1 MTSTLSIVDLELL
14 CHIGVP
20 PEERANPQKILCTA
34 VFPVPDFKKAA
45 QNDSLEHT
53 VNYYDLSQLLQ
64 KIALQKERKLI
75 ETLAADLAESA
86 FAAFPIPWIDLELK
100 KFILPETRHISFQAR
115 FVRTKSKSRRRQ
127 VGYSVSPKSPTRDR
141 VSRLPHR

>member
-20 PEERANPQKILCTA
+20 PEERAKPQKILCTA
-34 VFPVPDFKKAA
+34 VFPVPNLKRAA

-53 VNYYDLSQLLQ
+53 LNYYDLSQLLRKTAQ
-64 KIALQKERKLI
+64 AKERKLI
-75 ETLAADLAESA
+75 ETLARDLAQAA
-86 FAAFPIPWIDLELK
+86 FTHFPIPWIDLELK

-115 FVRTKSKSRRRQ
+115 FLRPKSKSRRR
-127 VGYSVSPKSPTRDR
+127 
-141 VSRLPHR
+141 

>member
-20 PEERANPQKILCTA
+20 PEERAKPQKILCTA

-45 QNDSLEHT
+45 QDDSLEHT
-53 VNYYDLSQLLQ
+53 VNYYDLSQLLR
-64 KIALQKERKLI
+64 KTARQKERKLI

-86 FAAFPIPWIDLELK
+86 FAAFPIPWMDLELK
-100 KFILPETRHISFQAR
+100 KFIPPETRHISLQAKFTR
-115 FVRTKSKSRRRQ
+115 PESKKSRR
-127 VGYSVSPKSPTRDR
+127 
-141 VSRLPHR
+141 